1 LKCALT
7 ASRPAFRP
15 HKGIIPTQIRKM
27 DMTEVRD
34 LLLPHIRQ
42 LKTYDGVDP
51 MEVMAQQAGIPPEK
65 VIRLNGNENPFGPSP
80 EVVRALG
87 SYQHYNHYPDPD
99 QRHLRDALSAYLGVP
114 AGQIVAGNGSD
125 ELIDMVLRMF
135 LGPGENIVIPT
146 PTFGMYA
153 FSAEVCGGVVKAIPR
168 NEIFDIDVEATVAAF
183 DENTKA
189 IFLASPNNP
198 TGNAASEGA
207 IRALLSTG
215 KIVVVDETYYE
226 FCGQTTLPLL
236 DEYSNLIVLRTF
248 SKWAG
253 LAGLR
258 IGLGVMNPDIALT
271 MMSMKSPYNVNLA
284 AEVALIASL
293 NDRPTLL
300 SRVEAIVQERKRM
313 TGMLEQ
319 IPGLQVWPSQAN
331 FMLCR
336 LPEGRGQE
344 IFEGLCRRGIFLRY
358 FNTPQLR
365 DYVRASVGL
374 PEETD
379 QVIAALTELVGAQ

>member
-1 LKCALT
+1 
-7 ASRPAFRP
+7 
-15 HKGIIPTQIRKM
+15 
-27 DMTEVRD
+27 MTEVRN

-51 MEVMAQQAGIPPEK
+51 MEVMAQQAGIPPEE

-80 EVVRALG
+80 EVVKALG
-87 SYQHYNHYPDPD
+87 SFQYYNHYPDPD
-99 QRHLRDALSAYLGVP
+99 QRQLREALSDYLSVP
-114 AGQIVAGNGSD
+114 ANQIVAGNGSD
-125 ELIDMVLRMF
+125 ELIDMILRMF

-153 FSAEVCGGVVKAIPR
+153 FSAEVCGGSVKSVPR
-168 NEIFDIDVEATVAAF
+168 DENFEIDIEATTDAF
-183 DENTKA
+183 DAQTKA

-198 TGNAASEGA
+198 TGNVASEA
-207 IRALLSTG
+207 QIRALLGTG
-215 KIVVVDETYYE
+215 KMVVVDETYYE
-226 FCGQTTLPLL
+226 FCGHTMLPLV
-236 DEYSNLIVLRTF
+236 DEFPNLVVLRTF

-258 IGLGVMNPDIALT
+258 IGLGVMDADVALT

-284 AEVALIASL
+284 AEVALLASL
-293 NDRPTLL
+293 GDRPTLL
-300 SRVEAIVQERKRM
+300 SRVQAIVEERKRM
-313 TGMLEQ
+313 IGLLEG
-319 IPGLQVWPSQAN
+319 IPGIQVWPSRAN
-331 FMLCR
+331 FILCR

-379 QVIAALTELVGAQ
+379 KVVAALKELVAA

>member
-1 LKCALT
+1 
-7 ASRPAFRP
+7 
-15 HKGIIPTQIRKM
+15 
-27 DMTEVRD
+27 MTKVRD

-42 LKTYDGVDP
+42 LKTYAGVDP

-80 EVVRALG
+80 EVVKALG
-87 SYQHYNHYPDPD
+87 SFQHYNHYPDPD
-99 QRHLRDALSAYLGVP
+99 QRQLRDTLAGYLNTP
-114 AGQIVAGNGSD
+114 AEQIVAGNGSD
-125 ELIDMVLRMF
+125 ELIDMILRMF

-153 FSAEVCGGVVKAIPR
+153 FSAEVCGGKVKAVPR
-168 NEIFDIDVEATVAAF
+168 NEIFDIDIEATVAAV
-183 DENTKA
+183 DSGTKA

-198 TGNAASEGA
+198 TGNVASREEILAMLNTGA
-207 IRALLSTG
+207 V
-215 KIVVVDETYYE
+215 VVVDETYYE
-226 FCGQTTLPLL
+226 FCGQTTLPMI
-236 DEYSNLIVLRTF
+236 DDHPNLVVLRTF

-258 IGLGVMNPDIALT
+258 IGLGVMHPDIALT

-284 AEVALIASL
+284 AEVALLASL
-293 NDRPTLL
+293 KDRPTLL
-300 SRVEAIVQERKRM
+300 SRVQAIVAERNRM
-313 TGMLEQ
+313 TALLEQ
-319 IPGLQVWPSQAN
+319 IPGIQVWPSQAN
-331 FMLCR
+331 FILCS

-358 FNTPQLR
+358 FNTPQLQ
-365 DYVRASVGL
+365 DFVRASVGL

-379 QVIAALTELVGAQ
+379 QVIAALKELVEA

>member
-1 LKCALT
+1 
-7 ASRPAFRP
+7 
-15 HKGIIPTQIRKM
+15 
-27 DMTEVRD
+27 MTEVRD

-80 EVVRALG
+80 EVVKALG
-87 SYQHYNHYPDPD
+87 SYQRFNHYPDPD
-99 QRHLRDALSAYLGVP
+99 QRQLRDALSAYLGVP
-114 AGQIVAGNGSD
+114 AEQIVAGNGSD

-153 FSAEVCGGVVKAIPR
+153 FSAEVCGGEVKAVPR
-168 NEIFDIDVEATVAAF
+168 NEIFDIDVEATVSAL
-183 DENTKA
+183 DENSKA

-198 TGNAASEGA
+198 TGNTASEGA
-207 IRALLSTG
+207 IRALLATG
-215 KIVVVDETYYE
+215 RIVVVDETYFE
-226 FCGQTTLPLL
+226 FCGQTMLPLL
-236 DEYSNLIVLRTF
+236 DEYSNLVVLRTF

-258 IGLGVMNPDIALT
+258 IGLGVMDPGIALT

-293 NDRPTLL
+293 DDRTTLL
-300 SRVEAIVQERKRM
+300 SRVEAIVTERKRM
-313 TGMLEQ
+313 TSMLEQ
-319 IPGLQVWPSQAN
+319 IPGIQVWPSQAN
-331 FMLCR
+331 FILCR

-379 QVIAALTELVGAQ
+379 QVIAALTELVGAL

>member
-1 LKCALT
+1 
-7 ASRPAFRP
+7 
-15 HKGIIPTQIRKM
+15 
-27 DMTEVRD
+27 MTEVRE

-80 EVVRALG
+80 EVVKALG
-87 SYQHYNHYPDPD
+87 SFQHFNHYPDPD
-99 QRHLRDALSAYLGVP
+99 QRQLRDALSAYLGVP
-114 AGQIVAGNGSD
+114 AEQIVAGNGSD

-168 NEIFDIDVEATVAAF
+168 NEIFDIDVEATVSAF
-183 DENTKA
+183 DQNTKA

-198 TGNAASEGA
+198 TGNTASEQS

-236 DEYSNLIVLRTF
+236 DEYSNLVVLRTF

-258 IGLGVMNPDIALT
+258 IGLGVMDPDIALT

-319 IPGLQVWPSQAN
+319 IPGIQVWPSQAN
-331 FMLCR
+331 FILCR